1 MKTKLG
7 ISAGMMGAILYFT
20 ALFGGYVPLFIAA
33 GYVLIKEENTFVRK
47 AAFKS
52 TIFAFCFFQQ

>member
-33 GYVLIKEENTFVRK
+33 GYVLIKRRK
-47 AAFKS
+47 Y
-52 TIFAFCFFQQ
+52 FCT